1 MWTVVP
7 EEKEAL
13 SRFHRLILGVRPVVE
28 CEKEASS
35 WFHKLILGVRPVVEC
50 EKEASSWFHRLIL
63 GRRSVAVVPERS
75 VVLVP
80 QTDPWRVASCT
91 LRASLSGTFLQTLP
105 VIRGRMS
112 KTSAWSL
119 DELLCCHKEVSSLFH
134 RLILGMQPVAVLSQG
149 SVFPV
154 PQTDPDRRVSAAARS
169 LRASSQAGPHV
180 LFSHCCLLPL
190 GLVLGERECDS
201 WPTTN

>member
-1 MWTVVP
+1 MVIEWRWRSSCGLWCQ
-7 EEKEAL
+7 KEAL
-13 SRFHRLILGVRPVVE
+13 SCFHRLILGVRP
-28 CEKEASS
+28 
-35 WFHKLILGVRPVVEC
+35 
-50 EKEASSWFHRLIL
+50 
-63 GRRSVAVVPERS
+63 VAVVPERS

-80 QTDPWRVASCT
+80 ETDPGRVASCT

-119 DELLCCHKEVSSLFH
+119 GQLLCYHKEGSFLVPQTDPGPAASC
-134 RLILGMQPVAVLSQG
+134 GMSQG
-149 SVFPV
+149 SVFLV
-154 PQTDPDRRVSAAARS
+154 PQTDPDRLVIAAARS

-180 LFSHCCLLPL
+180 LISHFRLLLPL